1 MPYISSRLTIQEAI
15 KVLDY
20 AVDRVGNNTFS
31 NGENNDRPRV
41 DLNDLFLAV
50 IDSFISQYP
59 SKISIEA
66 HPTTS
71 HFIN

>member
-59 SKISIEA
+59 SKIKIEA
-66 HPTTS
+66 HPNTS